1 MKSSISKNAMWLT
14 LSKVLTLV
22 INMGVTMLLSHFR
35 TLAEYGTYSQLNI
48 ITTVATSL
56 LAFGMPASI
65 NYFLN
70 RTDEK
75 AIRGRFLTSYF
86 CFGTSIGAV
95 IALVL
100 FLLCPLFV
108 HYFGN
113 LELFDYRFAL
123 LSMPWISIFNSS
135 AENIFIA
142 YNKITHLICYRLS
155 YSVVTL
161 CIAGI
166 ATWIEFSFKV
176 YMILFICVQIIYVVY
191 LYLYAYNIMGRTYY
205 KPALQDVREIVV
217 YCLPLGLST
226 IISTLNIQLD
236 NIMVGGKFGTEVL
249 ALYSNMSKELPYN
262 MLSVSI
268 ATVLIPKM
276 VSLINSDKKNKAIEA
291 WGYSICLSGIII
303 CLACSLTFVFSKQ
316 IITFLYS
323 DKYISGE
330 WIFRVY
336 AITSLVKITSW
347 GIILNSTQNNK
358 MILKSSIYT
367 LVINLIFNYILLGTV
382 GVIGAA
388 IATMISE
395 FAGIMIKLY
404 YSTKAISIKMDKII
418 PWKELG
424 KIVITNIL
432 FCCLMLG
439 LENIIES
446 ISVEFNMYIEMI
458 ILIVPWI
465 LLYIVVFRKRFIKM
479 WKNLNEV

>member
-1 MKSSISKNAMWLT
+1 MNNS
-14 LSKVLTLV
+14 
-22 INMGVTMLLSHFR
+22 
-35 TLAEYGTYSQLNI
+35 E
-48 ITTVATSL
+48 SL
-56 LAFGMPASI
+56 LVRGSA
-65 NYFLN
+65 
-70 RTDEK
+70 
-75 AIRGRFLTSYF
+75 AICLAYTG
-86 CFGTSIGAV
+86 
-95 IALVL
+95 
-100 FLLCPLFV
+100 
-108 HYFGN
+108 
-113 LELFDYRFAL
+113 
-123 LSMPWISIFNSS
+123 IFNKDISNLLLYITENNCTGVDWVWDDNFSNIAKYAWAYS
-135 AENIFIA
+135 ADIE
-142 YNKITHLICYRLS
+142 
-155 YSVVTL
+155 TL
-161 CIAGI
+161 LNTEGIKTKSNVAG
-166 ATWIEFSFKV
+166 
-176 YMILFICVQIIYVVY
+176 
-191 LYLYAYNIMGRTYY
+191 N
-205 KPALQDVREIVV
+205 
-217 YCLPLGLST
+217 
-226 IISTLNIQLD
+226 
-236 NIMVGGKFGTEVL
+236 
-249 ALYSNMSKELPYN
+249 
-262 MLSVSI
+262 
-268 ATVLIPKM
+268 
-276 VSLINSDKKNKAIEA
+276 INSDKKNKAIEA